1 MDTFKKNP
9 RGSDRP
15 GRNFSEKRSPEID
28 FSDNNFDAGADAGKP
43 RAYKPEIVAELIG
56 LDRDIMKLLVRRAKL
71 VSKLRAGKEH
81 AATPA
86 AAGAEKE
93 VRTAWEKNAVSF
105 SRDDKFARQLFSLL
119 QEVRV
124 DSQADASA
132 RGAFNLAP
140 SRRPVAVALPG
151 PRSVTATRMFAVLA
165 AWFGSPLTIEN
176 VLLNDPLMDA
186 VKALNN
192 AGAGF
197 SWTVGA
203 RIGEGTLRHAPS
215 GARVSLARDKA
226 LYIGEDLLTMY
237 LMAFLTASHTGKAR
251 FTGGSGLKMADLTP
265 LRRFL
270 PDLGARL
277 AHSVPKSNGLPGSVE
292 SSGLLP
298 ERITVPA
305 DLPREGVMALFCAA
319 AAWRKKVSIDCA
331 ALPLPLFTAALAE
344 SLPVL
349 RACSVTDGM
358 SGTVVTLD
366 ATNAAL
372 PDADVCPLDPVLT
385 AYLLALPVFAGG
397 TVALAGKW
405 EGGLPLAAPAEH
417 LLRRGGLAVQAG
429 SDGIRTAVESAM
441 EGAGEEG
448 NAPFDLS
455 QTEEPLVPLGLAL
468 AARQAWRLK
477 KEMPLPL
484 LPESLD
490 PAVAEGFYTHA
501 GFGVRDGML
510 VPQPVAAGQG
520 QRSAQASPSDER
532 SGQASPQ
539 GERSGQASLQGE
551 RSAQASLQGER
562 SAWTSPSPE
571 WAFAYALCAYD
582 SPNMRLANPTVVAS
596 LMPSFW
602 ALYNALPDPSEV
614 KKAPE
619 KEEKQRRRIRTQEF

>member
-1 MDTFKKNP
+1 MDTFAKRNP
-9 RGSDRP
+9 RGNNRP
-15 GRNFSEKRSPEID
+15 GKNFSERRSPEND
-28 FSDNNFDAGADAGKP
+28 FSGNNFDAESDAGKP
-43 RAYKPEIVAELIG
+43 RAYKPEIVAELIE

-105 SRDDKFARQLFSLL
+105 SRDEKFARQLFSLL

-124 DSQADASA
+124 DSQTDASA

-140 SRRPVAVALPG
+140 SRRPVAVILPG
-151 PRSVTATRMFAVLA
+151 PRSITATRMFAVLA
-165 AWFGSPLTIEN
+165 AWLGNTLNIEN
-176 VLLNDPLMDA
+176 VSLNDPLMDT

-197 SWTVGA
+197 SWTVGT
-203 RIGEGTLRHAPS
+203 RVGEGTLRHAPS

-237 LMAFLTASHTGKAR
+237 LMAFLTASQTGKAR

-298 ERITVPA
+298 ERIIVPA

-344 SLPVL
+344 CLPVL

-366 ATNAAL
+366 AANAAV
-372 PDADVCPLDPVLT
+372 PDADVCPLDPVLA
-385 AYLLALPVFAGG
+385 AYLLALPAFAGG

-405 EGGLPLAAPAEH
+405 EGGLPLAAPAEG
-417 LLRRGGLAVQAG
+417 LLRQGGLAVQAG
-429 SDGIRTAVESAM
+429 DDGIRAAVEV
-441 EGAGEEG
+441 AGEEPG
-448 NAPFDLS
+448 AAFDLR
-455 QTEEPLVPLGLAL
+455 QTEDPLVPLGLAL
-468 AARQAWRLK
+468 AARRAWRLK
-477 KEMPLPL
+477 KETPLPL

-501 GFGVRDGML
+501 GFVLRDGML
-510 VPQPVAAGQG
+510 VPQKAG
-520 QRSAQASPSDER
+520 AE
-532 SGQASPQ
+532 
-539 GERSGQASLQGE
+539 QGE
-551 RSAQASLQGER
+551 RSAQPSFPGERSAQAGAPGER

-582 SPNMRLANPTVVAS
+582 CPNMRLANPTVVAS

-602 ALYNALPDPSEV
+602 AFYNALPDPSEV
-614 KKAPE
+614 KKALE
-619 KEEKQRRRIRTQEF
+619 KEEKQRRRIRAQEF